1 MKKIELKRCPF
12 CGSKARFG
20 LEDEFCGPVDERNWV
35 ECTSC
40 HAEIQIYDTRE
51 EAAKA
56 WNTRVGE
63 TNV

>member
-1 MKKIELKRCPF
+1 MNNIHLKRCPF
-12 CGSKARFG
+12 CGGEARFG
-20 LEDEFCGPVDERNWV
+20 LEDEFYGPVDERNWV

-56 WNTRVGE
+56 WNMRGGKISV
-63 TNV
+63 